1 MQAREDITPC
11 QVAVLIAT
19 HTGYIIKAILDLVA
33 GALPGQLVSI
43 QGQDLCTSPRGES
56 TQISSYCSLE
66 GLCQIRDFWKTGQP
80 ATRILI

>member
-33 GALPGQLVSI
+33 GAFARPAGIHSRSGLVYE
-43 QGQDLCTSPRGES
+43 SPRGEY
-56 TQISSYCSLE
+56 TDI
-66 GLCQIRDFWKTGQP
+66 
-80 ATRILI
+80 